1 MSLSKFLLKSLLKQP
16 RRNKGAQGFTLLELL
31 VAMALTF
38 LIITPL
44 MSLVISLMG
53 NDRQEQVKV
62 SSQQEIQA
70 ALDYIA
76 QDLQQA
82 IYVYDAAALNT
93 GNSTVP
99 ASSGIQDQIPPYS
112 GAVNGCDPG
121 NCIPVLAFWKRK
133 YFDRND
139 TIKDPVTND
148 DKTIGTEIDDSSKGS
163 DRFLYSLVVYYLIK
177 DPTPSPTWSKV
188 ARIGRFEVKDGI
200 LGPPNP
206 DPNTPPS
213 YLLNPDAG
221 FNRFDLSISPN
232 SVRQSLNSWT
242 RSGSYTQKVE
252 TLVDYID
259 DTPSTDFT
267 AAGLTNISLPL
278 EDASGTTLV
287 APDCDA
293 QTGLGPKG
301 ASTASR
307 VPPDSILTTAPPPLQ
322 EQTSFYACVTPVNS
336 QGQSVVQVSLRGNA
350 LPRLNS
356 NPATWQIG
364 TDNAQSQLSYRPSAS
379 VRVAVRGLLG
389 GQGE

>member
-1 MSLSKFLLKSLLKQP
+1 V
-16 RRNKGAQGFTLLELL
+16 AVTL
-31 VAMALTF
+31 
-38 LIITPL
+38 
-44 MSLVISLMG
+44 
-53 NDRQEQVKV
+53 
-62 SSQQEIQA
+62 
-70 ALDYIA
+70 
-76 QDLQQA
+76 
-82 IYVYDAAALNT
+82 
-93 GNSTVP
+93 
-99 ASSGIQDQIPPYS
+99 
-112 GAVNGCDPG
+112 
-121 NCIPVLAFWKRK
+121 
-133 YFDRND
+133 
-139 TIKDPVTND
+139 
-148 DKTIGTEIDDSSKGS
+148 
-163 DRFLYSLVVYYLIK
+163 
-177 DPTPSPTWSKV
+177 
-188 ARIGRFEVKDGI
+188 RI
-200 LGPPNP
+200 
-206 DPNTPPS
+206 
-213 YLLNPDAG
+213 
-221 FNRFDLSISPN
+221 
-232 SVRQSLNSWT
+232 
-242 RSGSYTQKVE
+242 E

-307 VPPDSILTTAPPPLQ
+307 VPPNSILTTAPPLQ

>member
-16 RRNKGAQGFTLLELL
+16 RRTKGAQGFTLLELL
-31 VAMALTF
+31 VALALTF

-44 MSLVISLMG
+44 MSLVISLMT

-93 GNSTVP
+93 GYSTVP
-99 ASSGIQDQIPPYS
+99 ANSGIQDQIPPYS
-112 GAVNGCDPG
+112 NAVDGCNPG

-133 YFDRND
+133 YFDRED
-139 TIKDPVTND
+139 TVGGIK
-148 DKTIGTEIDDSSKGS
+148 IGEIRDSSEGS

-177 DPTPSPTWSKV
+177 DPPATPSATWSKV

-200 LGPPNP
+200 LDPSSSNLSTP
-206 DPNTPPS
+206 D
-213 YLLNPDAG
+213 YLLQPDAG
-221 FNRFDLSISPN
+221 FKRFDLSISSN
-232 SVRQSLNSWT
+232 NVQQSLNSWQKG
-242 RSGSYTQKVE
+242 SGSYTQDVV

-259 DTPSTDFT
+259 DTPLTDFT
-267 AAGLTNISLPL
+267 NAGVTTISIPP
-278 EDASGTTLV
+278 EAASGT
-287 APDCDA
+287 PSDECDA
-293 QTGLGPKG
+293 QTGLGPG
-301 ASTASR
+301 RVSTASR
-307 VPPDSILTTAPPPLQ
+307 VPPDSILDTAPALK
-322 EQTSFYACVTPVNS
+322 EQTSFYACVTPINS

-350 LPRLNS
+350 LPRLNT
-356 NPATWQIG
+356 NPATWQINTG
-364 TDNAQSQLSYRPSAS
+364 NTQPQLSYRPSAS